1 MNIHQYHHE
10 ENNSPGHIVRH
21 MSTIHDIPAEEQAY
35 RKRVENELEE
45 EFLFRVT
52 TYMVE
57 DVNKISIQLMNIDDE
72 DTETVQTD
80 EASEK
85 EDLGKYG
92 LFLPTC
98 TGTNFDKVVLISIYR
113 ALNFF

>member
-1 MNIHQYHHE
+1 
-10 ENNSPGHIVRH
+10 

-98 TGTNFDKVVLISIYR
+98 TGTNFYKVVLISIYR

>member
-1 MNIHQYHHE
+1 
-10 ENNSPGHIVRH
+10 
-21 MSTIHDIPAEEQAY
+21 MSTIHDIPVEEHVY

-57 DVNKISIQLMNIDDE
+57 DVNKISIQLMNIEDE

-92 LFLPTC
+92 QYLP
-98 TGTNFDKVVLISIYR
+98 DSLASLEVSKV
-113 ALNFF
+113 FFIFEC